1 MDRDRQLQARLM
13 ATFRVEALEHLQ
25 ALNANLQALDRDPA
39 GGQAPALLEATF
51 RAMHTLKG
59 AARSVSQGEVEALC
73 HASESLLSNLKRGQL
88 PLTRSAL
95 DRLLEAVDGLTRLL
109 SGAAGERVDEPA
121 HRLERQAT
129 APATSSPEA
138 PSDAG
143 PAPLAAIALP
153 QVSAVRDSLRVATTR
168 LEALTLRSEELLAA
182 KLAAAERAREVLAL
196 ADGLEA
202 CRATLGRAP
211 AGVGATADRLQG
223 GTIESALHAAAAQ
236 ARELQARLARDARA
250 TAVGVDGLSEEV
262 RRLRMTP
269 AASVLDVFPPMVRG
283 LAREQG
289 KEIEWVA
296 QGAEHEVDSRVLEVL
311 KDPLIHLVRNA
322 IDHGIEPPSVRAS
335 AGKAARGR
343 VTVAIA
349 PLEGGQLEIRV
360 DDDGGGIDP
369 RRVREAAVRGGLLAA
384 TSGDLADEAAAD
396 LACWSGL
403 STSPIITEV
412 SGHGL
417 GLAIVKERVEGLRGR
432 LLLESRAGHGLTVRM
447 LVPASIATFRGL
459 LVRCGLQAFLLPI
472 ESVER
477 VMRVAPSQIE
487 QVDGRDVVRAGGGLG
502 AEPPPSGG
510 VSPHGTSAGVPP
522 ALERDGQPLFV
533 ARLADLLQTDAA
545 EAPPEPEGQRPC
557 AVVRSER
564 GRLGLIVDEI
574 LGDREVLQR
583 ELCPP
588 LRRVRSV
595 AGAGLLGSGQLVL
608 TLRPSDLLR
617 GAARRNLAV
626 PPTRPA
632 GASRPAPKRRASR
645 VLVVDDS
652 ITTRTMERHLLE
664 AAGYEVVVA
673 VDGIDAWTP
682 LKTGPIDL
690 VVSDV
695 DMPRMDGFG
704 LTARIRA
711 DPELA
716 ALPVVLVTALESR
729 EDKERGIEVGANAY
743 VVKSSF
749 DQSNLLDI
757 IRRLV

>member
-13 ATFRVEALEHLQ
+13 ATFRVEAQEHLQ
-25 ALNANLQALDRDPA
+25 ALNANLQALERDPA
-39 GGQAPALLEATF
+39 GDRAPALLEATF

-73 HASESLLSNLKRGQL
+73 HASESLLSDLKRGQL
-88 PLTRSAL
+88 PLDRSAL
-95 DRLLEAVDGLTRLL
+95 DRLQEAVDGLTRLL
-109 SGAAGERVDEPA
+109 SGGGGARQDEPG
-121 HRLERQAT
+121 HRLDRQAT
-129 APATSSPEA
+129 APATASREA
-138 PSDAG
+138 PAD
-143 PAPLAAIALP
+143 PAQSPLAASALP
-153 QVSAVRDSLRVATTR
+153 NVSAVRDSLRVATTR

-196 ADGLEA
+196 ADALET
-202 CRATLGRAP
+202 CRAALGRAP
-211 AGVGATADRLQG
+211 AGAGAAADGQQRQG
-223 GTIESALHAAAAQ
+223 GEIESALHAAAAR

-250 TAVGVDGLSEEV
+250 TAVGVDGLSDEV

-269 AASVLDVFPPMVRG
+269 AASVLDLFPPMVRG

-296 QGAEHEVDSRVLEVL
+296 LGADLELDSRVLEGL

-322 IDHGIEPPSVRAS
+322 IDHGIEAPAARLA
-335 AGKAARGR
+335 AGKPARGR
-343 VTVAIA
+343 VAVVIA

-360 DDDGGGIDP
+360 EDDGGGIDP
-369 RRVREAAVRGGLLAA
+369 QRVREAAVRGGLLAA
-384 TSGDLADEAAAD
+384 TSGDLADEAVAD

-432 LLLESRAGHGLTVRM
+432 LRLESRAGQGLTVRM
-447 LVPASIATFRGL
+447 VVPASIATFRGL
-459 LVRCGLQAFLLPI
+459 LVRCGPQAFLLPI

-477 VMRVAPSQIE
+477 VIRVAPQQIE
-487 QVDGRDVVRAGGGLG
+487 QVDGRDVIRTDGGELG
-502 AEPPPSGG
+502 
-510 VSPHGTSAGVPP
+510 
-522 ALERDGQPLFV
+522 GQPLFV
-533 ARLADLLQTDAA
+533 ARLADLLQMDGA
-545 EAPPEPEGQRPC
+545 EAPLEPESQRPC
-557 AVVRSER
+557 AVVRAER

-617 GAARRNLAV
+617 GAAQPR
-626 PPTRPA
+626 RPA
-632 GASRPAPKRRASR
+632 VAARPAPSRRASR

-682 LKTGPIDL
+682 LKTGPVDL